1 MNNSALFGVYLA
13 VVILLLFQYVLL
25 WKYTTVLSYN
35 LFYKDGKKA
44 SKLIAPGAL
53 IAFLC
58 NLCSISVAY
67 SESTPDLREL
77 EAVLLFQ
84 ILYYTIQWS
93 YVPNLIIMAHVGDIT
108 ALVRNITAVLL
119 FVCAGLQIAT
129 LVYLVVIWHQEKTD
143 AWAWVLQIFPAIWTS
158 AFDFLAY
165 SFTEVSF
172 SMPYEAQYKAQPKP
186 KVPED
191 ASISLL

>member
-13 VVILLLFQYVLL
+13 VVFLLLFQYFLL
-25 WKYTTVLSYN
+25 WIKKVLSYN
-35 LFYKDGKKA
+35 LFYKDGDKA
-44 SKLIAPGAL
+44 SKWIAGGAL
-53 IAFLC
+53 TAFLC

-108 ALVRNITAVLL
+108 ALVRCITVVLL

-129 LVYLVVIWHQEKTD
+129 LVYLVVISRQEKTD
-143 AWAWVLQIFPAIWTS
+143 AWAWGLQIFPVIWTGG
-158 AFDFLAY
+158 FDFLAY
-165 SFTEVSF
+165 SRTKYSF
-172 SMPYEAQYKAQPKP
+172 SMPFEAQYEAQPKP
-186 KVPED
+186 KKSKD
-191 ASISLL
+191 ARISLL